1 MHLIPIK
8 KADKMS
14 SLSEENHHDSAM
26 SLEDHLDELRFR
38 LIRMIIGVA
47 VGLAVC
53 LLFGSH
59 IINFIQRPY
68 FKAMHSLH
76 STETLVGDM
85 PVGENVHIP
94 EVKYQLQTLA
104 PADGFLSYMK
114 IALVSGVVLASPW
127 VFYHIWMF
135 IAVGLYPKEK
145 GFVYKAAPASAA
157 LFICGALFFITVVAP
172 LSLTFLVNFNDRVLG
187 LKSAF
192 AFSEYI
198 SFVTTLTFIFG
209 IAFQMPLAI
218 FFLTKTGLV
227 SLTSLQK
234 SRKYVL
240 FGIVIISAIAT
251 PPDVISQITL
261 ALPLYLLYELGIIL
275 SKVSRRNRLKE

>member
-14 SLSEENHHDSAM
+14 SLSEEHHHDSAM

-38 LIRMIIGVA
+38 LIRMIIGIA
-47 VGLAVC
+47 VGLVVC

-68 FKAMHSLH
+68 FEAMNSLH
-76 STETLVGDM
+76 NM
-85 PVGENVHIP
+85 
-94 EVKYQLQTLA
+94 EVAVDSALPQAKYQLQTLA

-114 IALVSGVVLASPW
+114 IALVSGVLLSSPW
-127 VFYHIWMF
+127 VFFHIWMF
-135 IAVGLYPKEK
+135 IVAGLYPKEK
-145 GFVYKAAPASAA
+145 RFVYKAAPASAA
-157 LFICGALFFITVVAP
+157 LFICGALFFIMVVAP
-172 LSLTFLVNFNDRVLG
+172 LSLTFLVQFNDRVLG

-192 AFSEYI
+192 AFSEYV
-198 SFVTTLTFIFG
+198 SFVSTLTFIFG

-227 SLTSLQK
+227 SLISLQK

-240 FGIVIISAIAT
+240 FGIVIISAVAT

-275 SKVSRRNRLKE
+275 SKFTKNEILS